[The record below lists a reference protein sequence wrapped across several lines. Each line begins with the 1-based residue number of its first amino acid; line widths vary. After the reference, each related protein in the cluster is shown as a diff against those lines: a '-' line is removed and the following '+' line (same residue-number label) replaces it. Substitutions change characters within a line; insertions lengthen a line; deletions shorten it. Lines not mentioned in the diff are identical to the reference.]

1 MEKEDRELIKLLN
14 DSKKGNKNSFEK
26 LTRLVYQEV
35 YNLVAFVYTTKESRE
50 KLTKHVLVRMFKNAS
65 EFDNEEL
72 DIHLWIARFTT
83 VEVYNVCKKQNGELF
98 DTQISAEE
106 YNYDSI
112 SEDSEFAKCAA
123 DYNQA
128 FLDIDQLNEIMTDF
142 EDFSKGQRLLYLMFA
157 YESYTIDEIEDL
169 LEIDSTF
176 IGTQIMQIR
185 GMLGLDMVSLDG
197 DGPQVHVADEDSS
210 EDETD
215 DETDD
220 EDSSDDSVPEIDFD
234 DNDNYSDRYDA
245 KSANHGIKA
254 DARMRGIIA
263 ICAALVVVLAVVTVA
278 IAGRIKKNKSKSTFN
293 PTPVTTAAEEA
304 TTKKSSKNNN
314 ATTKAA
320 ETTTTKAAETDEQ
333 TEAAT
338 TRRTQ
343 TKTNDTEATGD
354 NENNNTSDDGNT
366 EDGGNPGTGD
376 SGNAGGSGSGD
387 SGSTDGSGSGDS
399 GDTGGSGSGDSGST
413 DGSGSG
419 DSGNTGGSGSGDS
432 GSTGGSGSGD
442 SGSTGGSGSG
452 DSGSTGGSGSGD
464 SGSTGGS
471 GSGDSGSTGG
481 SGSGD
486 SGSTGG
492 SGSGDSGNTSGSESG
507 SETGSSEAAG
517 N

>member
-376 SGNAGGSGSGD
+376 SGR
-387 SGSTDGSGSGDS
+387 TDGSGSGDS
-399 GDTGGSGSGDSGST
+399 GDIGGSGSGDSG
-413 DGSGSG
+413 
-419 DSGNTGGSGSGDS
+419 NA
-432 GSTGGSGSGD
+432 
-442 SGSTGGSGSG
+442 
-452 DSGSTGGSGSGD
+452 
-464 SGSTGGS
+464 
-471 GSGDSGSTGG
+471 GG

>member
-215 DETDD
+215 DE
-220 EDSSDDSVPEIDFD
+220 DSSDDSVPEIDFD

-387 SGSTDGSGSGDS
+387 SGD
-399 GDTGGSGSGDSGST
+399 
-413 DGSGSG
+413 
-419 DSGNTGGSGSGDS
+419 TGGSGSGDS

-452 DSGSTGGSGSGD
+452 DSGSTGGSGSGDSGSTGGSGSGDSGSIGGSGSGD

>member
-376 SGNAGGSGSGD
+376 SG
-387 SGSTDGSGSGDS
+387 STDGSGSGDS
-399 GDTGGSGSGDSGST
+399 GDI
-413 DGSGSG
+413 
-419 DSGNTGGSGSGDS
+419 GGSGSGDS

-442 SGSTGGSGSG
+442 S
-452 DSGSTGGSGSGD
+452 
-464 SGSTGGS
+464 
-471 GSGDSGSTGG
+471 G

>member
-50 KLTKHVLVRMFKNAS
+50 KLTKHFLVRMFKNAS

-376 SGNAGGSGSGD
+376 SG
-387 SGSTDGSGSGDS
+387 STDGSGSGDS
-399 GDTGGSGSGDSGST
+399 GDIGGSGSGDSG
-413 DGSGSG
+413 
-419 DSGNTGGSGSGDS
+419 NA
-432 GSTGGSGSGD
+432 
-442 SGSTGGSGSG
+442 
-452 DSGSTGGSGSGD
+452 
-464 SGSTGGS
+464 
-471 GSGDSGSTGG
+471 GG

>member
-1 MEKEDRELIKLLN
+1 MKMEKEDRELIKLLN

-215 DETDD
+215 DE
-220 EDSSDDSVPEIDFD
+220 DSSDDSVPEIDFD

-343 TKTNDTEATGD
+343 TKTNDTEAAGD
-354 NENNNTSDDGNT
+354 T
-366 EDGGNPGTGD
+366 EDGGNPGTGDSGSTDGSGSGDSGDIGGSGSGD

-399 GDTGGSGSGDSGST
+399 GNTGGSGSGDSGSTGGSGSGDSGST

-464 SGSTGGS
+464 SG
-471 GSGDSGSTGG
+471 
-481 SGSGD
+481 
-486 SGSTGG
+486 
-492 SGSGDSGNTSGSESG
+492 NTSGSESG

>member
-26 LTRLVYQEV
+26 FTRLVYQEV
-35 YNLVAFVYTTKESRE
+35 YNLVAFVYITKESRE

-215 DETDD
+215 DE
-220 EDSSDDSVPEIDFD
+220 DSSDDSVPEIDFD

-343 TKTNDTEATGD
+343 TQTNDTEAAGD
-354 NENNNTSDDGNT
+354 T
-366 EDGGNPGTGD
+366 EDGGNAGTGGDD
-376 SGNAGGSGSGD
+376 SGNAGGSGSGDSGSTDGSGSGD

-413 DGSGSG
+413 GGSGSG
-419 DSGNTGGSGSGDS
+419 DSGNTDGSGSGDS

-492 SGSGDSGNTSGSESG
+492 SGSGDSGNIGGSESG